1 MVRSA
6 NRGTNEIET
15 PHTSVQILFANLIG
29 GGAGNLT
36 LSASETLFGE
46 VISGTRTGAGKYDLV
61 FRYAY
66 PSLLSAPSFSFVG
79 TTDGLIGQCSA
90 INVVAGTASI
100 EIYVGSTPTD
110 LATTDTVYITWA
122 VRNSGTDY

>member
-15 PHTSVQILFANLIG
+15 PHTSAQILFANLIG

-36 LSASETLFGE
+36 LDASETLYGE
-46 VISGTRTGAGKYDLV
+46 IRSGTRTGAGKYDIV
-61 FRYAY
+61 FKYGY
-66 PSLLSAPSFSFVG
+66 PKLLCAPVFSFVG

-90 INVVAGTASI
+90 INVVAGTASF
-100 EIYVGSTPTD
+100 EFYVGSTPTD
-110 LATTDTVYITWA
+110 LATTDTVYVTWA

>member
-1 MVRSA
+1 MARSA

-15 PHTSVQILFANLIG
+15 PHTSAQILYASLVG
-29 GGAGNLT
+29 GGDGNLT
-36 LSASETLFGE
+36 LDASETLYGE
-46 VISGTRTGAGKYDLV
+46 IRSGTRTGAGKYDIV
-61 FRYAY
+61 FKYGY
-66 PSLLSAPSFSFVG
+66 PKLLCAPVFSFVG
-79 TTDGLIGQCSA
+79 TTDGLTGMCSA

-110 LATTDTVYITWA
+110 LATTDTVYVTWA